1 VLLALTSNQ
10 KLGLALAGGAFV
22 VFALVSALLVPRY
35 RPDFPARYLGWFL
48 GLAVLFTVGMLAT
61 VIFVAKEEE
70 EHESAAPG
78 ETQPSETQPTETQPA
93 PTETEPQRGNATAGA
108 KIFVGTAACAG
119 CHTLKAAGSTGTIG
133 PNLDEAK
140 PSYDLVV
147 MRVTEGKSPMPS
159 FKDKLTPEQI
169 QDVAAYVSS
178 SAGS

>member
-1 VLLALTSNQ
+1 MLLALTSNQ

-22 VFALVSALLVPRY
+22 VFALVSALLIPRY
-35 RPDFPARYLGWFL
+35 RPDFPSRYLGWFL

-70 EHESAAPG
+70 ESEAAGPG
-78 ETQPSETQPTETQPA
+78 ETQTTPTETQTTPTETQPA
-93 PTETEPQRGNATAGA
+93 APQKGNAAAGA
-108 KIFVGTAACAG
+108 KVFASAGCAG
-119 CHTLKAAGSTGTIG
+119 CHTLKAAGSTGNVG
-133 PNLDEAK
+133 PNLDDAK

-147 MRVTEGKSPMPS
+147 LRVTEGKPPMPS
-159 FKDKLTPEQI
+159 FKDTLSPEQI